1 MYTGRAYAPS
11 PPHGQLPQHAHLRH
25 QRRDSDTVRRNDAGS
40 PTVVEGAP
48 LRHRRSPT
56 AQEPPMKQLQWAT
69 EPEQPHQQLQHQ
81 YPQQQQA
88 QTQPMQAPPAKA
100 ASAVQ
105 LPLGGT
111 GRHLF
116 VSDALPN
123 TAAAASFGAPPPPRR
138 ARAHQTCF
146 EQVNKKPYARLD
158 MIGKGGSSRV
168 FRVMNVANEI
178 YAVKRVQL
186 DKVDAETMAGY
197 MNEIGLLKRL
207 EGNARIIR
215 LYDSEVKS
223 GAGGTKGCLMLVMEC
238 GEIGACRRRRPVQ

>member
-25 QRRDSDTVRRNDAGS
+25 QRRDSDTVRRGDAGS
-40 PTVVEGAP
+40 PTAVEGAP

-56 AQEPPMKQLQWAT
+56 APEPPMKQSQWKT

-81 YPQQQQA
+81 YQQQQQA

-100 ASAVQ
+100 PPA
-105 LPLGGT
+105 LPLGAS

-123 TAAAASFGAPPPPRR
+123 MTATAFGGPSSRR
-138 ARAHQTCF
+138 ARAHHGSF

-168 FRVMNVANEI
+168 FRVMNAQNEI
-178 YAVKRVQL
+178 YAVKHVRL

-223 GAGGTKGCLMLVMEC
+223 GAGGTKGSLMLVMEC
-238 GEIGACRRRRPVQ
+238 GEIGAC